1 MVKKRKSLRF
11 GLMINSLNVEQWQHD
26 TIRLLMDNGMK
37 LSLIIQKADSTF
49 PFSITKKIKTN
60 RTGIFC
66 TDYGT
71 DFYSIP
77 EANFL

>member
-49 PFSITKKIKTN
+49 PLSITKKNKNKSQGHFLN
-60 RTGIFC
+60 RLRKRFI
-66 TDYGT
+66 YK
-71 DFYSIP
+71 
-77 EANFL
+77 

>member
-49 PFSITKKIKTN
+49 PFSITKKK
-60 RTGIFC
+60 
-66 TDYGT
+66 
-71 DFYSIP
+71 
-77 EANFL
+77 